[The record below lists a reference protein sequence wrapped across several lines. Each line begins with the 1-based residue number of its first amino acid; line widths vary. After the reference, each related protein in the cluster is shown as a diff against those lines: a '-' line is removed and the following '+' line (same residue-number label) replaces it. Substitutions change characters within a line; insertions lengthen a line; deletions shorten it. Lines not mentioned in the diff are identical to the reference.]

1 MDINEYINSG
11 IVELY
16 ALNALTSQE
25 KAEFEQKLMLY
36 PELKTE
42 LLKVQEGLEVYLMS
56 KATNPRPDVRTKI
69 LAAIEEVP
77 KKKSSGKVL
86 PIDGNNSLTYKYM
99 VAAALA
105 ALVVSTF
112 ASWFFYSKWNDAE
125 NRYSALLN
133 DKNQLA
139 INYNMVKIEFDRTN
153 SDLIVMRDAE
163 TNVVQLSA
171 KDTSQSFE
179 ARVYWN
185 KNTKQAYIDVL
196 NLPAPAP
203 GKQYQLWALVAGK
216 PVDAGIFELNEGIQ
230 MVKDVLQAD
239 AWAVTIEPK
248 GGSLVPSLDQ
258 LFLLGKNS

>member
-16 ALNALTSQE
+16 AMNALTSQE
-25 KAEFEQKLMLY
+25 KAEFEQKVMLY

-56 KATNPRPDVRTKI
+56 KATNPRPDVRAKI
-69 LAAIEEVP
+69 LAAIEEGP
-77 KKKSSGKVL
+77 KKKSSGKVF

-203 GKQYQLWALVAGK
+203 GKQ
-216 PVDAGIFELNEGIQ
+216 
-230 MVKDVLQAD
+230 
-239 AWAVTIEPK
+239 
-248 GGSLVPSLDQ
+248 
-258 LFLLGKNS
+258 